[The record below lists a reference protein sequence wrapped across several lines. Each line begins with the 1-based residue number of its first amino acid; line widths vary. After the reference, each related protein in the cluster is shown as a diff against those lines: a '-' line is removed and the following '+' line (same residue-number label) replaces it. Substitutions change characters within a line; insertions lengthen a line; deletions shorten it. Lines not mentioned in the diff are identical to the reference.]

1 MLVLV
6 SYSAVC
12 FLLKGKKCFPT
23 FISIFHSQSSYSIKV
38 QTMKTSRITRALIL
52 FICAN
57 IVTIFTVSS
66 IAFGAEKKESI
77 KVWGNCGMCKKT
89 IEKSLNSVEGIKSAS
104 WNKQSKILEVQF
116 DDSKISIKQ
125 IEEKVA
131 GSGYDTQNVKGDDK
145 AYKNLHECCQY
156 DRKKS

>member
-1 MLVLV
+1 MN
-6 SYSAVC
+6 A
-12 FLLKGKKCFPT
+12 
-23 FISIFHSQSSYSIKV
+23 
-38 QTMKTSRITRALIL
+38 SRISRALIL
-52 FICAN
+52 FLSAN
-57 IVTIFTVSS
+57 IVSMITISS

-89 IEKSLNSVEGIKSAS
+89 IEKSLNGVEGIKSAS
-104 WNKQSKILEVQF
+104 WNKQTKILDVQF
-116 DDSKISIKQ
+116 DDSKISVKQ